1 MFTEHTT
8 PEGLVTMS
16 SSLIPAVH
24 AFSTRYGGVSGN
36 GFETMNVSLS
46 RGDTRENVRENY
58 RRWCS
63 VFGAG
68 VDDCCVTNQVH
79 GNTVA
84 IVTAADRHVCLSEV
98 PSPAD
103 GLVTGEKNLPIFC
116 FTADCVPAILWDA
129 EGHAAGAIRCGW
141 KSSVADILFYALS
154 AMQSLG
160 AQSKNIRVALG
171 PSIGRCCFETDADVP
186 DAITRWLDGDTAG
199 LWSVRDDGKY
209 MVDLRLANARRLTQ
223 LGVPVANIDIS
234 RECTMCS
241 HEKYWSA
248 RYTAKHHQLRGTLV
262 SGIVLS

>member
-36 GFETMNVSLS
+36 G
-46 RGDTRENVRENY
+46 
-58 RRWCS
+58 
-63 VFGAG
+63 
-68 VDDCCVTNQVH
+68 
-79 GNTVA
+79 
-84 IVTAADRHVCLSEV
+84 
-98 PSPAD
+98 
-103 GLVTGEKNLPIFC
+103 LVTGEKNLPIFC

-129 EGHAAGAIRCGW
+129 EGHAAGAIHCGW

-223 LGVPVANIDIS
+223 LGVPMANIDIS